1 MSAPVRARSSSGVGA
16 GPHHTSMSV
25 GWRGATR
32 TNGAPRPVPNN
43 AWYPGSAIPVRYK
56 KSGSCRNRALPSTP
70 LRVCA
75 VPAGTYTSLPSGSCE
90 STLSLCVAWSG
101 DGSRR
106 LASKDPEVDAARSG
120 GAVAVARAG
129 IEATRERDDP
139 GVLDGRGGEKR
150 PRAPA
155 RAPASESIVA
165 RPKHAEKGAGTR
177 GAGTCEDERRRVDV
191 CGCPRRAD
199 RGRAARRV
207 ARISKKDES
216 GLVTSSSPDLCSSSS
231 CPARNSRDRSN
242 VSEKHVCA
250 PLL

>member
-1 MSAPVRARSSSGVGA
+1 
-16 GPHHTSMSV
+16 
-25 GWRGATR
+25 
-32 TNGAPRPVPNN
+32 
-43 AWYPGSAIPVRYK
+43 
-56 KSGSCRNRALPSTP
+56 
-70 LRVCA
+70 
-75 VPAGTYTSLPSGSCE
+75 LPSGSCE

-129 IEATRERDDP
+129 IEARRERDDP

-177 GAGTCEDERRRVDV
+177 GAGTCEDERRVDV

-199 RGRAARRV
+199 EDERRGAWHG
-207 ARISKKDES
+207 SQK
-216 GLVTSSSPDLCSSSS
+216 C
-231 CPARNSRDRSN
+231 
-242 VSEKHVCA
+242 
-250 PLL
+250 